1 MKISQSVAVLALA
14 GTIMCATSVAAAAE
28 LQNGDTLVYAV
39 TLELQQHRVQRAPLP
54 EVSSA
59 ASGQGSEVMHVYSIG
74 SDGTAY
80 AKVDASFQGVQDGKP
95 VELHGSFF
103 AKILPD
109 GQIRL
114 QGGLD
119 RSIDEALNFA
129 NTITREIALHSLAVG
144 QTWKTVLDTPYVSLT
159 MTRRVTGRKQYQKF
173 PAAVIEST
181 ANGTLKKSS
190 DGKKVVGAVTISGTS
205 YYDDRERL
213 LIGESIRML
222 TVIQA
227 VDQPQAHINY
237 SATVNVVLS
246 SLTHAPHAVAPAA
259 QSPGAAPR
267 PSTSPSPSAP
277 IPAPTGSGAAPGAAP
292 TVTPRAGY

>member
-14 GTIMCATSVAAAAE
+14 GTIMCSTSMAAAGE
-28 LQNGDTLVYAV
+28 LQTGDTLVYAV
-39 TLELQQHRVQRAPLP
+39 TLELQQHRVQQAPLP
-54 EVSSA
+54 EQSTA

-74 SDGTAY
+74 ADGSAY

-95 VELHGSFF
+95 VALHGSFF

-109 GQIRL
+109 GQIRF

-119 RSIDEALNFA
+119 CSIDEALNFA

-159 MTRRVTGRKQYQKF
+159 VTRRVTGRKQYQRF
-173 PAAVIEST
+173 PAVVIEST

-190 DGKKVVGAVTISGTS
+190 DGKKALGAVTISGSS

-246 SLTHAPHAVAPAA
+246 SLTHAPQPVTPAA
-259 QSPGAAPR
+259 PSPGAAPQ
-267 PSTSPSPSAP
+267 PSTSPSPS
-277 IPAPTGSGAAPGAAP
+277 PAPTGSPAAPGATP